1 MFRCLACRQEVEADD
16 VAIRLT
22 DHPDDRRVLCV
33 WCRNLDERQPIKIR
47 EAARVDVSAAL
58 WKA

>member
-22 DHPDDRRVLCV
+22 DHPDDR
-33 WCRNLDERQPIKIR
+33 CRNLDERQPIKIR